1 MAVRRPW
8 GGDRGPYSDGADDE
22 DDVLT
27 GAPRRMRF
35 DDGEDG
41 DVPHMGTKIGQ
52 MQLGQ
57 SSDVEYTMEKTRFT
71 GHVPLVERTM
81 IDRAL
86 SGETALWYATTTP
99 AALYN
104 GISAHFYMRE
114 RMMKYMMGDIPG
126 DTEALAQ
133 TRMPQEERAYDLIAF
148 ARLVAGV
155 AGEAVVH
162 TVTLAYR
169 VPLVG
174 RMPPRSVL
182 FFVFATEE
190 ERRLEALA
198 KQANPDDRKKMVRD
212 HGVFDHQTTADPPLV
227 NYFHDP
233 ERSDTLGLAKPSAPP
248 VSQQAG
254 SSADAQQQQAPGVLQ
269 KLGSVAV
276 DLARRVVPGATED
289 AQLARQSAVG
299 TQRQQPANPVANTQ
313 QQQPADPAAG
323 TLQPGTDNPALCP
336 YYFFA
341 DDPADSCL
349 GLWYR
354 YSRDKYGET
363 SRRRVLLASDVGKVL
378 VAPDKEWTESVAATG
393 DTDTGRQLL
402 PVFIRCHV
410 TFPPRFHSAL
420 RMAMDMSA
428 DGLCDQARRLLDR
441 ETNLHTAA
449 TVPDTLRSASTT
461 RCATHSCTRRRTSMP
476 SRRSS
481 RRRRT
486 TVSTRA
492 ESTPVT

>member
-254 SSADAQQQQAPGVLQ
+254 SSADAQQQQRPACF
-269 KLGSVAV
+269 
-276 DLARRVVPGATED
+276 RN
-289 AQLARQSAVG
+289 SAVSLLIWPDEWCRG
-299 TQRQQPANPVANTQ
+299 PQRMPSWRGNRRLVHNGNNPPTRLLTPSNSNPPTRLRARYNPVPIIRHYAPTISSQTTPPIPAWDCGIAIRATNT
-313 QQQPADPAAG
+313 
-323 TLQPGTDNPALCP
+323 
-336 YYFFA
+336 
-341 DDPADSCL
+341 
-349 GLWYR
+349 
-354 YSRDKYGET
+354 E
-363 SRRRVLLASDVGKVL
+363 RRRDVASCWR
-378 VAPDKEWTESVAATG
+378 PT
-393 DTDTGRQLL
+393 
-402 PVFIRCHV
+402 
-410 TFPPRFHSAL
+410 
-420 RMAMDMSA
+420 
-428 DGLCDQARRLLDR
+428 
-441 ETNLHTAA
+441 
-449 TVPDTLRSASTT
+449 
-461 RCATHSCTRRRTSMP
+461 
-476 SRRSS
+476 
-481 RRRRT
+481 
-486 TVSTRA
+486 
-492 ESTPVT
+492 